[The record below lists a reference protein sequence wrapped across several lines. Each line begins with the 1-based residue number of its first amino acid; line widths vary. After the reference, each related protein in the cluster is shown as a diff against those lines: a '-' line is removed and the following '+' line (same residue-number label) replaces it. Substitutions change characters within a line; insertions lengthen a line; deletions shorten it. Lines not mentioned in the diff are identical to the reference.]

1 MLARIL
7 PALFAFAAASPVD
20 AESVEELLERMDRA
34 ASSFKGISAQVK
46 RVAHTGVINEDNID
60 LGTVLVK
67 RAKPNELRLL
77 IDITAPDA
85 KTVAYQGRKVEIFLP
100 KINTVQEI
108 DAGKHRGLVEQFFLL
123 GFGTSRKELEADYS
137 IKSAGNENV
146 GGSKTTR
153 IELVPKSKDLL
164 QYIKKVELWISDSGF
179 PLQQKFYQSGGD
191 YQLATYSDLKINPDL
206 PDSALRL
213 KLPKNVKREYPQKQ

>member
-1 MLARIL
+1 MSARIL
-7 PALFAFAAASPVD
+7 PALYALCALPSGAQSLGD
-20 AESVEELLERMDRA
+20 LLERMDKA
-34 ASSFKGISAQVK
+34 AATFKGVSAKV
-46 RVAHTGVINEDNID
+46 RRIAHTGVINEDNID
-60 LGTVLVK
+60 QGSVLVK
-67 RAKPNELRLL
+67 RAKAGELRLL

-123 GFGTSRKELEADYS
+123 GFGTSRKELEAGYT
-137 IKSAGNENV
+137 IKLGGTEEIAGQK
-146 GGSKTTR
+146 GSR
-153 IELVPKSKDLL
+153 LELIPKSKDVQ
-164 QYIKKVELWISDSGF
+164 QYIKKVELWIADSGY

-191 YQLATYSDLKINPDL
+191 YQVAVYSDLKINPDL